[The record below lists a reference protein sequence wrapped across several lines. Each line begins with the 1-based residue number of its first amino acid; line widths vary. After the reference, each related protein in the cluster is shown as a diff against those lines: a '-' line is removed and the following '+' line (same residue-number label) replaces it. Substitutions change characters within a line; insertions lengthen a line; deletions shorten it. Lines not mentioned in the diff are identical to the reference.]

1 VHVTDV
7 ARACRLALENDAAAG
22 HAINIGS
29 GQSRSVQEVAQT
41 LARAMGCND
50 IASQITGKYRIG
62 DIRHCFAD
70 IALARTL
77 LGFEPRVTF
86 EDGIAE
92 LVEWLQEQ
100 TATDGVEQ
108 ATEELS
114 RRGLV
119 A

>member
-1 VHVTDV
+1 VN
-7 ARACRLALENDAAAG
+7 L
-22 HAINIGS
+22 GS
-29 GQSRSVQEVAQT
+29 GESRSVQEVAQT
-41 LARAMGCND
+41 LAHAMERDD
-50 IASQITGKYRIG
+50 IAPQITGKYRVG

-70 IALARTL
+70 ITLARRL
-77 LGFEPRVTF
+77 LAFEPQVRF

-100 TATDGVEQ
+100 IATDRVEQ